1 MKRALVSVTQDVELS
16 QLSLLSGPQ
25 FIPLEKEGEKL
36 SRELCIFMGFLSS
49 SETHF
54 GDLFGEGRRRGAG
67 KALWLFEC
75 GVERDLLLWVMPLL
89 THLAKVM
96 QDVHAARLSHWT
108 FFGIVS
114 LQIMKWRH
122 Y

>member
-1 MKRALVSVTQDVELS
+1 MLFPPHPGGPFICGGLKAQVKRALVSVTQDVELS

-54 GDLFGEGRRRGAG
+54 GDLFGEGQRRGAG

-75 GVERDLLLWVMPLL
+75 GVDMVWRE
-89 THLAKVM
+89 
-96 QDVHAARLSHWT
+96 T
-108 FFGIVS
+108 FFFG
-114 LQIMKWRH
+114 
-122 Y
+122 